1 MEELKPVILK
11 RHHMEEWIDQ
21 DYNFFHDF
29 VVAAFVKFQD
39 KNKMRIARIE
49 DCRENEKIIP
59 YRVADNKKKTT
70 I

>member
-1 MEELKPVILK
+1 MEELKASMLK

-21 DYNFFHDF
+21 DYNFFHGF
-29 VVAAFVKFQD
+29 VVGSFVKFQD

-49 DCRENEKIIP
+49 DCRDNETIIP
-59 YRVADNKKKTT
+59 YRVADKKKKTT